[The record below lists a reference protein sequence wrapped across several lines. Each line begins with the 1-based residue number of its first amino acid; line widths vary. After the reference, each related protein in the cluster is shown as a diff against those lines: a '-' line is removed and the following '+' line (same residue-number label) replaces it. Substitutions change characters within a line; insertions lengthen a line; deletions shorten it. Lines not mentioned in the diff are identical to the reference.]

1 MIFREENGVLLYQ
14 YQYQSTFCTCC
25 NICISV
31 DFQRMERQ
39 YQHTHAGAQR
49 EQLEH
54 DAAYEQTTEAAGE
67 CATRRLPSHK
77 RLAARLTR
85 HTKLCYD
92 RTVSIVQAMHYRF
105 LPFTRDRRVTYRL
118 WPKLHVRL
126 PTSDYT
132 LSNRSTRPCRP
143 TMIYIGVESEMASPL
158 KRKEKKK
165 KWHLYR
171 RSAATALFFPF
182 HASLLF

>member
-25 NICISV
+25 NIRISV
-31 DFQRMERQ
+31 DFQRMVRQ

-54 DAAYEQTTEAAGE
+54 GAAYEQTTEAAGE
-67 CATRRLPSHK
+67 CPTRRLPSCK
-77 RLAARLTR
+77 CLVARLTCR
-85 HTKLCYD
+85 TKLCYD
-92 RTVSIVQAMHYRF
+92 GTVSTVQAVHDHF

-132 LSNRSTRPCRP
+132 PSNWSTRPCRRTLITCKNGQEYEP
-143 TMIYIGVESEMASPL
+143 NTSKLYLQSP
-158 KRKEKKK
+158 KSYVPGEVRT
-165 KWHLYR
+165 R
-171 RSAATALFFPF
+171 ALAPEPVP
-182 HASLLF
+182 LQ